1 MKKEVNRTLFVPIIL
16 ILILGCER
24 NPTGPSTSN
33 IDTTLPPITT
43 RGNNT
48 FGCIFDSKLWL
59 KENYSSISG
68 EYGHG
73 YMVITMKR
81 TEIKNNDII
90 MIRTPNNS
98 VFRSGVYN
106 FDSENI
112 NAYYRK
118 GESYYYTN
126 DSLGGILEITKL
138 DSINFILSGKFKFK
152 AVDLNNNVVTIDS
165 GRFDVKYIN

>member
-1 MKKEVNRTLFVPIIL
+1 MIEILLALPLL
-16 ILILGCER
+16 ILIIHCRRAQQLG
-24 NPTGPSTSN
+24 
-33 IDTTLPPITT
+33 
-43 RGNNT
+43 
-48 FGCIFDSKLWL
+48 GCILDSKLWL

-68 EYGHG
+68 DYGHG
-73 YMVITMKR
+73 YVVITMKR
-81 TEIKNNDII
+81 NELNNNDII
-90 MIRTPNNS
+90 MIRTPSNS
-98 VFRSGVYN
+98 VFTPGVYN
-106 FDSENI
+106 FDSDNI

-152 AVDLNNNVVTIDS
+152 AIDLNNNVVKIDS

>member
-1 MKKEVNRTLFVPIIL
+1 MKYIVQRALLVL
-16 ILILGCER
+16 IVLMMLLGCDR
-24 NPTGPSTSN
+24 NPIGPSSSN
-33 IDTTLPPITT
+33 IDTTLPPSTT
-43 RGNNT
+43 IGNNT
-48 FGCIFDSKLWL
+48 FGCILDSKLWL

-68 EYGHG
+68 DYGHG

-81 TEIKNNDII
+81 NELKNNDII

-98 VFRSGVYN
+98 VFMPGIYN
-106 FDSENI
+106 FDSDNI

-152 AVDLNNNVVTIDS
+152 ALNLNNNVVKIDS